1 MAEHIEI
8 PSGALQG
15 NWIADQEPVEPS
27 GPAAFCMEALSKL
40 SNGYSV
46 WLHNPERKHSVLDSR
61 PQNSASIFVATGG
74 TSGMPRFARHT
85 WGTMSAAVAGLQ
97 GVLGNEPIYS
107 WCCLPIWHIAGW
119 MQVVRAIQT
128 NGDVVFGNYRDLA
141 DPQKDINLTGRLIS
155 LVPTQLH
162 RLISSALAVSR
173 LRRSRLILLGGA
185 PLREELAEVVRSV
198 RLPVAPTYGMTES
211 AGAVTLLTPDRFLS
225 GENSVGAVL
234 PHTNL
239 RLDEETG
246 TLSIHAKSM
255 CLGYENLN
263 FSSGEWFETSDLAE
277 QTAQGNWRILGRLD
291 RIVNTGGEKVNPV
304 EVENAVIETT
314 LAAGC
319 LTMGISDPDWGERL
333 VAFCTPSTTDVIRL
347 EKTLQTKLTGAAIPK
362 LIVPVDELPINEMGK
377 PDLLKARAVLE
388 ERD

>member
-15 NWIADQEPVEPS
+15 NWVSDQEPVEPS
-27 GPAAFCMEALSKL
+27 GSAAFCMEALRKL
-40 SNGYSV
+40 INGDDV
-46 WLHNPERKHSVLDSR
+46 WLYNPERKHSVLDSR
-61 PQNSASIFVATGG
+61 PQNSASIFVNTGG
-74 TSGMPRFARHT
+74 TSGIPRFARHT
-85 WGTMSAAVAGLQ
+85 WGTMSAAVAALQ
-97 GVLGNEPIYS
+97 GVLDNEPIYS
-107 WCCLPIWHIAGW
+107 WCCLPIWHVAGW

-128 NGDVVFGNYRDLA
+128 NGDVAFGDYRDLA

-162 RLISSALAVSR
+162 RLILSDLAVSR
-173 LRRSRLILLGGA
+173 LRGSRLILLGGA

-198 RLPVAPTYGMTES
+198 GLPVAPTYGMTES
-211 AGAVTLLTPDRFLS
+211 AGAVTLLAPDRFLA
-225 GENSVGAVL
+225 GENSVGKVL
-234 PHTNL
+234 PHANL

-246 TLSIHAKSM
+246 TLSIRATSM
-255 CLGYENLN
+255 CLGYESLD

-277 QTAQGNWRILGRLD
+277 QTPEGDWRILGRLD

-304 EVENAVIETT
+304 EVENAVIETR

-319 LTMGISDPDWGERL
+319 LTMGIPDPDWGERL
-333 VAFCTPSTTDVIRL
+333 VAFCTPSTIDVIRL
-347 EKTLQTKLTGAAIPK
+347 EKTLQTKLTGVAIPK
-362 LIVPVDELPINEMGK
+362 LILPVEELPINEMGK

-388 ERD
+388 QRD

>member
-8 PSGALQG
+8 PSGALLG
-15 NWIADQEPVEPS
+15 NWIQNQEPVEPS
-27 GPAAFCMEALSKL
+27 GSAAFCMEALSKL
-40 SNGYSV
+40 INGDDV

-74 TSGMPRFARHT
+74 TSGIPRFARHT
-85 WGTMSAAVAGLQ
+85 WGTMSAAVAALQ
-97 GVLGNEPIYS
+97 GVLDNEPIYS
-107 WCCLPIWHIAGW
+107 WCCLPIWHVAGW

-128 NGDVVFGNYRDLA
+128 NGDVVFGDYRDLA

-162 RLISSALAVSR
+162 RLIFSDLAVSR
-173 LRRSRLILLGGA
+173 LRESRLILLGGA

-198 RLPVAPTYGMTES
+198 CLPVAPTYGMTES
-211 AGAVTLLTPDRFLS
+211 AGAVTLLASDRFLA
-225 GENSVGAVL
+225 GENSVGKVL

-246 TLSIHAKSM
+246 TLSIRATSM
-255 CLGYENLN
+255 CLGYESLD
-263 FSSGEWFETSDLAE
+263 FSSGEWFKTSDLAE
-277 QTAQGNWRILGRLD
+277 QTPEGDWRILGRLD

-304 EVENAVIETT
+304 EVENAVIETR

-319 LTMGISDPDWGERL
+319 LTMGIPDPDWGERL

-388 ERD
+388 QRD

>member
-8 PSGALQG
+8 PSGALLG
-15 NWIADQEPVEPS
+15 NWISDQEPVEPS
-27 GPAAFCMEALSKL
+27 GSAAFCMEALSKL
-40 SNGYSV
+40 INGDDV

-85 WGTMSAAVAGLQ
+85 WGTMSAAVTGLQ

-128 NGDVVFGNYRDLA
+128 NGDVVFGDYRDLT

-162 RLISSALAVSR
+162 RLIFSDLAVSR
-173 LRRSRLILLGGA
+173 LRGSRLILLGGA
-185 PLREELAEVVRSV
+185 PLREELAEVVRSGD
-198 RLPVAPTYGMTES
+198 LPVAPTYGMTES
-211 AGAVTLLTPDRFLS
+211 AGAVTLLAPDRFLA
-225 GENSVGAVL
+225 GENSVGKVL

-239 RLDEETG
+239 RLDEDSG
-246 TLSIHAKSM
+246 TLSIRAKSM
-255 CLGYENLN
+255 CLD

-277 QTAQGNWRILGRLD
+277 QTPEGDWRILGRLD
-291 RIVNTGGEKVNPV
+291 HIVNTGGEKVNPV

-319 LTMGISDPDWGERL
+319 LTMGIPDPDWGERL

-388 ERD
+388 QRD

>member
-15 NWIADQEPVEPS
+15 NWIADQEPVDPFGS
-27 GPAAFCMEALSKL
+27 AAFCMEALSKL
-40 SNGYSV
+40 INGHDV
-46 WLHNPERKHSVLDSR
+46 WLHNSERKHSVLDSR

-107 WCCLPIWHIAGW
+107 WCCLPIRHVAGW

-128 NGDVVFGNYRDLA
+128 NGDVVFGDYRDLA

-162 RLISSALAVSR
+162 RLISSDLAISR
-173 LRRSRLILLGGA
+173 LRGSRLILLGGA
-185 PLREELAEVVRSV
+185 PLREELAEVLRSV
-198 RLPVAPTYGMTES
+198 CLPVAPTYGMTES
-211 AGAVTLLTPDRFLS
+211 AGAVTLLAADRFLA
-225 GENSVGAVL
+225 GENSVGKVL
-234 PHTNL
+234 PHAIL
-239 RLDEETG
+239 RLDEDTG
-246 TLSIHAKSM
+246 TLSICAKSM
-255 CLGYENLN
+255 CHGYENLD

-277 QTAQGNWRILGRLD
+277 QTPEGNWRILGRLD

-304 EVENAVIETT
+304 EVENAVRETT

-319 LTMGISDPDWGERL
+319 LTMGIPDPDWGERL

-347 EKTLQTKLTGAAIPK
+347 EKALQTKLTGAAIPK

-388 ERD
+388 QRD

>member
-1 MAEHIEI
+1 
-8 PSGALQG
+8 
-15 NWIADQEPVEPS
+15 
-27 GPAAFCMEALSKL
+27 
-40 SNGYSV
+40 
-46 WLHNPERKHSVLDSR
+46 
-61 PQNSASIFVATGG
+61 
-74 TSGMPRFARHT
+74 
-85 WGTMSAAVAGLQ
+85 
-97 GVLGNEPIYS
+97 
-107 WCCLPIWHIAGW
+107 

-128 NGDVVFGNYRDLA
+128 NGDVVFGNYRDLS

-162 RLISSALAVSR
+162 RLISSDLAVSR

-211 AGAVTLLTPDRFLS
+211 AGAVTLLAADRFLS

-255 CLGYENLN
+255 CIGYENLN

-319 LTMGISDPDWGERL
+319 LTLGIPNPDWGERL

-377 PDLLKARAVLE
+377 PDLLKACAVLE
-388 ERD
+388 QRD